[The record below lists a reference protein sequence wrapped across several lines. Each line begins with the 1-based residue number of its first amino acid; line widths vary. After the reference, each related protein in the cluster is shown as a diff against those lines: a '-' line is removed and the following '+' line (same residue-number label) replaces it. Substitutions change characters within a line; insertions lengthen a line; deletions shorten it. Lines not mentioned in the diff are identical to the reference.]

1 MRREGYL
8 QGNHHY
14 FHLKD
19 NAGQERDF
27 HFHEFDKRVIHR
39 AGKLTYCLEN
49 HLHPLKA
56 WEVLMVKHHCIHKAV
71 IDRREYYQRII
82 LYLDGQYFDR
92 CLPEAHLMESFD
104 RADRHSCYRFTPG
117 EAERRELQD
126 ILNRYEALDGDGRPG
141 SDTLRELVVMSLLVH
156 VGRIVSRE
164 NAVSESSEGG
174 CDPKIRQILSY
185 INEHFTQPLT
195 VDMLAEQL
203 YLSRYHFMRLFKSQT
218 GSTVHA
224 YIRQKRL
231 LYAARLIR
239 AGTPVIRAAEEAGF
253 SDYSTFHRA
262 FQEAFGTAPGALHKQ
277 HQAH

>member
-8 QGNHHY
+8 LGNHHY

-27 HFHEFDKRVIHR
+27 HFHEFDKIVILLS
-39 AGKLTYCLEN
+39 GNVTYAVEN
-49 HLHPLKA
+49 QLYPLNP
-56 WEVLMVKHHCIHKAV
+56 WDVLLVTHHCIHKAV

-104 RADRHSCYRFTPG
+104 RADKHSCYRFTPG

-164 NAVSESSEGG
+164 NAISGTPDG
-174 CDPKIRQILSY
+174 NCDDKIRKILSY
-185 INEHFTQPLT
+185 INENFTQPLT

-203 YLSRYHFMRLFKSQT
+203 FLSRYHFMRLFKSQT

-231 LYAARLIR
+231 LHAARLIR

-262 FQEAFGTAPGALHKQ
+262 FRETFGTAPGELRK
-277 HQAH
+277 